1 MNRTHDCDI
10 DCFRE
15 REARRE
21 LQDAPIVEAAKAALS
36 KCDFDD
42 PNVHEVMSRRAGSIG
57 DYADVKDLYATAV
70 AVVIHAGK
78 S

>member
-21 LQDAPIVEAAKAALS
+21 LEDAPIVEAAKTAL
-36 KCDFDD
+36 KDGNFDD
-42 PNVHEVMSRRAGSIG
+42 PNVHAVMSRRAGSIG
-57 DYADVKDLYATAV
+57 DYADVKELYATAV
-70 AVVIHAGK
+70 SVVIHTRT